1 MSALQSADRGTAGF
15 FIGLGLVLYPQEQL
29 YQEMTFLS
37 YYLHWSRDEVMAL
50 SHQERRRWCSEV
62 SAVNKKLSGNDKNQT
77 YELR

>member
-1 MSALQSADRGTAGF
+1 M
-15 FIGLGLVLYPQEQL
+15 LYPQEQL

-62 SAVNKKLSGNDKNQT
+62 SAVNKKLSGNDKNKT
-77 YELR
+77 IEFR